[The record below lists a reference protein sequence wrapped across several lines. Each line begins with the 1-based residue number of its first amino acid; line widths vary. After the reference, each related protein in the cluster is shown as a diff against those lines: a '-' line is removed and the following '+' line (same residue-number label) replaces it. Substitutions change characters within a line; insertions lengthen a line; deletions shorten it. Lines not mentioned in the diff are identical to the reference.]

1 MYFEKPTLLKDVP
14 FTYSDGTE
22 APTPMIRPRLN
33 VSDVILIK
41 NALQVLQP
49 DLIPELRERAD
60 LIIQEILRAEKAVY
74 ETEENKP

>member
-14 FTYSDGTE
+14 TTYSDGTE
-22 APTPMIRPRLN
+22 TPTPMIRPRLN
-33 VSDVILIK
+33 RSDVILIK

-60 LIIQEILRAEKAVY
+60 LIIQEILRAEKEVY
-74 ETEENKP
+74 ETEENKS